1 MNKKNFSLVIFAA
14 FIGTFLRFYINNNF
28 LISILGSFL
37 FGFVIARKLSQS
49 KKEILLTGFCSCFTS
64 FSGFIYVLYD
74 LIDKENFLRT
84 FFYLNINII
93 LNLFMMHFGFYMSRK
108 IN

>member
-1 MNKKNFSLVIFAA
+1 MNIKIFFSILFSAYLATV
-14 FIGTFLRFYINNNF
+14 LRFYFNNNF

-37 FGFVIARKLSQS
+37 FGFVIAKKFSKF

-64 FSGFIYVLYD
+64 FSGFIYILYKINNQEN
-74 LIDKENFLRT
+74 LIIMFI
-84 FFYLNINII
+84 YANIMII
-93 LNLFMMHFGFYMSRK
+93 LNLLMMFFGFEMSRK